1 MINNDVFV
9 DKLII
14 ASGGSPKI
22 EGVQWLLDIGL
33 EVEKPVPSLFTFNMP
48 NEDIKD

>member
-22 EGVQWLLDIGL
+22 EGFQWLLDIGL
-33 EVEKPVPSLFTFNMP
+33 EVEKPCAFIIYLQYA
-48 NEDIKD
+48 E